1 MEHSFND
8 QMLCSRQTPWRVA
21 RLHPAVQAEA
31 VDGIVRSGPRGA
43 NWWRRYIHHMNI
55 EYLQAAFEL
64 ALFLIGLASMPLRY
78 FR

>member
-1 MEHSFND
+1 M
-8 QMLCSRQTPWRVA
+8 
-21 RLHPAVQAEA
+21 
-31 VDGIVRSGPRGA
+31 DGIVRSGPRGA
-43 NWWRRYIHHMNI
+43 NRWRLYIHHMNI